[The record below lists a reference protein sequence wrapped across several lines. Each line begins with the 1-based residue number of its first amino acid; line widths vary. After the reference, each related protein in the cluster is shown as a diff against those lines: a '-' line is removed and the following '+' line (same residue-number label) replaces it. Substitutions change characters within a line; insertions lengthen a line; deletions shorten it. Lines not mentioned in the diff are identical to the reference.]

1 MTSSLKPSGA
11 TNPFPS
17 AGRELLLELKRQGTH
32 LPAYNTK
39 LVRAC
44 FHDLQQSVH
53 SLQQEVQAVA
63 GNTNTANDDANANA
77 DANKDKPSMASRPSI
92 LFHNASIQRHK
103 RCLLAYHKHRM
114 ELLKQHNGN
123 NGDGGHKHPHEE
135 IPLTNATEVEFA
147 KEFQDLRASY
157 ASAVFDLDLV
167 PPTSHM
173 VQVRV
178 LRDLQEVVLES
189 GRSVS
194 FTKGSWL
201 YLPRSD
207 VLEFLQGGVL
217 ELMDGEEVDF

>member
-1 MTSSLKPSGA
+1 MSTKS

-17 AGRELLLELKRQGTH
+17 AGRELLLELKKQGNH

-63 GNTNTANDDANANA
+63 GNNGNNSNDNSNDGN
-77 DANKDKPSMASRPSI
+77 DKPSMASRPSI

-103 RCLLAYHKHRM
+103 RCLLSYHKHRM
-114 ELLKQHNGN
+114 ELLKHHN
-123 NGDGGHKHPHEE
+123 DDDKQGGEE
-135 IPLTNATEVEFA
+135 IPLTNPQEVEFA
-147 KEFQDLRASY
+147 KDFQDLRASY
-157 ASAVFDLDLV
+157 ATAVFDLDLV

-178 LRDLQEVVLES
+178 LRDLQQVVLES

-207 VLEFLQGGVL
+207 VLEFLQAGVL